1 MRMKADQIIRNA
13 KIFTANKNTLQ
24 ATALVVKDGKF
35 IYVGDE
41 AGLSAYE
48 GEVTDLG
55 GKFIMPGII
64 DSHVHVTTSIGFAYM
79 DPGEYVV
86 CASKKEA
93 LDFMAASIKSNPGL
107 KRHRFILE
115 RKYLNGEDIVK

>member
-1 MRMKADQIIRNA
+1 MKADQIIKNA
-13 KIFTANKNTLQ
+13 KIFTANKNNLQ
-24 ATALVVKDGKF
+24 ATALVMKDGKF
-35 IYVGDE
+35 VYVGDE

-79 DPGEYVV
+79 DPGEYIF
-86 CASKKEA
+86 CSSKKEA
-93 LDFMAASIKSNPGL
+93 LDFMAESIKNNPGL
-107 KRHRFILE
+107 KRHRLILE
-115 RKYLNGEDIVK
+115 RK